1 MPEMQPVR
9 SSNVAA
15 VGYEDGVLYVEFLNG
30 GTYAYDGVDE
40 STYQALA
47 AAPSPGSYLAKNIK
61 GRFEGRRV

>member
-15 VGYEDGVLYVEFLNG
+15 VGYEDGVLYVEFTSG
-30 GTYAYDGVDE
+30 ATYAYEGVDE

-47 AAPSPGSYLAKNIK
+47 AAPSPGSYLNTHIKNAYSA
-61 GRFEGRRV
+61 RRL